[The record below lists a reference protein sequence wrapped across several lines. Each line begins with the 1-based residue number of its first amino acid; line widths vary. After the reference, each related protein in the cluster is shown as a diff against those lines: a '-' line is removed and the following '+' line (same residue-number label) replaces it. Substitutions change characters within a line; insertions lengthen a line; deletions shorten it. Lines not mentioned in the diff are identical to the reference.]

1 MKGRVL
7 IIAGSDSGGGA
18 GLQADIKTIS
28 ALGGYAATA
37 VTALTA
43 QNSLG
48 VHAISEVPDD
58 FVELQITV
66 VLEDIGADA
75 IKCGMLHRAE
85 LIQRIGAVISNLGK
99 PPILVLDPVMYAKG
113 GAPLLQ
119 GKAVAALKS
128 CLIPMADVI
137 TPNIPEAEALLGRRV
152 ENVGGMKEAAS
163 ELLEL
168 GAKAVLLKGG
178 HLEHPE
184 VFDVLAQPGKVLVYN
199 SPRIASKDTH
209 GTGCTL
215 ASALTIGL
223 AQGNSLEGAVEE
235 ARKYVLGAIMNAPRL
250 GAGHGPLNHS
260 HNFFSLVSQH

>member
-48 VHAISEVPDD
+48 VHAISEVSVD
-58 FVELQITV
+58 FVEAQMMA

-85 LIQRIGAVISNLGK
+85 LIQRVVTVITNLGE

-119 GKAVAALKS
+119 EDAVSALKS
-128 CLIPMADVI
+128 HLIPMADVI
-137 TPNIPEAEALLGRRV
+137 TPNIPEASSLLGHKV
-152 ENVGGMKEAAS
+152 EGIEAMKIAAE
-163 ELLEL
+163 ELLGL

-178 HLEHPE
+178 HLDGPE
-184 VFDVLAQPGKVLVYN
+184 VYDVLAQEGKLSVYN
-199 SPRIASKDTH
+199 SPRIDSEDTH

-223 AQGNSLEGAVEE
+223 AQGSSLERAVSD
-235 ARKYVLGAIMNAPRL
+235 ARRYVFGAIKSAPGL

-260 HNFFSLVSQH
+260 HNFFS

>member
-1 MKGRVL
+1 M
-7 IIAGSDSGGGA
+7 IAGSDSGGGA

-48 VHAISEVPDD
+48 VHAISEVSVD
-58 FVELQITV
+58 FVETQMKV

-75 IKCGMLHRAE
+75 IKCGMLHREE
-85 LIQRIGAVISNLGK
+85 LIQRIVAVISGLAK

-119 GKAVAALKS
+119 EDAVSALKS
-128 CLIPMADVI
+128 SLIPMADVI
-137 TPNIPEAEALLGRRV
+137 TPNIPEAVALLGHSV
-152 ENVGGMKEAAS
+152 ESVEAMKAAAN
-163 ELLEL
+163 ELLGL
-168 GAKAVLLKGG
+168 GANAVLLKGG
-178 HLEHPE
+178 HLDSPE
-184 VFDVLAQPGKVLVYN
+184 VFDVLAQRGRVSIYS
-199 SPRIASKDTH
+199 SPRISTEDTH

-223 AQGNSLEGAVEE
+223 AQGLSLETAVVN
-235 ARKYVLGAIMNAPRL
+235 ARRYVFGAIKNAPGL

-260 HNFFSLVSQH
+260 HNFYT

>member
-7 IIAGSDSGGGA
+7 VIAGSDSGGGA
-18 GLQADIKTIS
+18 GLQADIKTIA

-48 VHAISEVPDD
+48 VHAISEVSVD
-58 FVELQITV
+58 FVESQITA
-66 VLEDIGADA
+66 VLDDIGADA
-75 IKCGMLHRAE
+75 IKCGMLHRSE
-85 LIQRIGAVISNLGK
+85 LIQRIVAVISNLGK
-99 PPILVLDPVMYAKG
+99 PPTLVVDPVMYAKG

-119 GKAVAALKS
+119 EEAVSALKS
-128 CLIPMADVI
+128 RLIPMADVI
-137 TPNIPEAEALLGRRV
+137 TPNIPEAAALLGPRV
-152 ENVGGMKEAAS
+152 EGIEAMKVAAN
-163 ELLEL
+163 ELLDL

-178 HLEHPE
+178 HLDSPE
-184 VFDVLAQPGKVLVYN
+184 VFDVLAQRGKLSVYK
-199 SPRIASKDTH
+199 SPRIASKHTH

-223 AQGNSLEGAVEE
+223 AQGNSLERAVVE
-235 ARKYVLGAIMNAPRL
+235 ARQYVFGAIKNAPGL

-260 HNFFSLVSQH
+260 HNFFN

>member
-48 VHAISEVPDD
+48 VHAISEVSVD
-58 FVELQITV
+58 FVEAQMAA

-85 LIQRIGAVISNLGK
+85 LIQRIGAVISDLGK
-99 PPILVLDPVMYAKG
+99 APILVVDPVMYAKG

-119 GKAVAALKS
+119 EKAVSALKS
-128 CLIPMADVI
+128 RLIPMADVI
-137 TPNIPEAEALLGRRV
+137 TPNIPEAEVSTSGIARDTSPPIWR
-152 ENVGGMKEAAS
+152 AACS
-163 ELLEL
+163 
-168 GAKAVLLKGG
+168 KTLLK
-178 HLEHPE
+178 
-184 VFDVLAQPGKVLVYN
+184 D
-199 SPRIASKDTH
+199 
-209 GTGCTL
+209 
-215 ASALTIGL
+215 
-223 AQGNSLEGAVEE
+223 
-235 ARKYVLGAIMNAPRL
+235 ARFL
-250 GAGHGPLNHS
+250 
-260 HNFFSLVSQH
+260 

>member
-48 VHAISEVPDD
+48 VHAISEVSVD
-58 FVELQITV
+58 FVEAQMTA
-66 VLEDIGADA
+66 VLEDLGADA

-85 LIQRIGAVISNLGK
+85 LIQRIGAVISDLGK
-99 PPILVLDPVMYAKG
+99 APILVVDPVMYAKG

-119 GKAVAALKS
+119 EKAVSALKS
-128 CLIPMADVI
+128 RLIPMADVI

-152 ENVGGMKEAAS
+152 ESVEAMKAAAG

-178 HLEHPE
+178 HLDHPE
-184 VFDVLAQPGKVLVYN
+184 VFDVLAQRGKLSVYN

-223 AQGNSLEGAVEE
+223 AQGKLLETAVAE
-235 ARKYVLGAIMNAPRL
+235 ARHYVLGAIMSAPGL
-250 GAGHGPLNHS
+250 GSGHGPLNHS
-260 HNFFSLVSQH
+260 HNFFS